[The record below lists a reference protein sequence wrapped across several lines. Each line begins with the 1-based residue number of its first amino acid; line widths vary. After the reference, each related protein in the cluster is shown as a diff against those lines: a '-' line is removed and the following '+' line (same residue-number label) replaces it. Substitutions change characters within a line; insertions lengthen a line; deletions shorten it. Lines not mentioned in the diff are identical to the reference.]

1 MQSEQL
7 RFEMD
12 ADEYEEHL
20 AWVEERTNLMEE
32 SMG

>member
-12 ADEYEEHL
+12 ADDFEAYTSSLEARREMD
-20 AWVEERTNLMEE
+20 VD
-32 SMG
+32 